1 MPCSRRS
8 VPFLLAGLLLGAV
21 TAEAADGFPTPGK
34 PIRIIVP
41 FTAGGQ
47 AETMARI
54 VGTRL
59 ADVLGVPVI
68 VETKPGAS
76 TALGASEVQ
85 RAAPDG
91 HTLLFTNGLT
101 HAQNPHLRAKLAYDP
116 RKFTP
121 IFQLVESGNVLIAN
135 HSLPVGNVR
144 ELVAFAKANPGKI
157 SYASIGAGSGAHL
170 LAELFMQKTGT
181 ALTHIPYKG
190 SADANRDLW
199 GGQVDVMFDGFGTA
213 IQGLN
218 AKRVKALGIATKTR
232 NPALPDVP
240 TLAEQGVD
248 GVDLQGYIG
257 FFGPA
262 DMPPAVVTRLNAEM
276 QKILDTP
283 AVTEQILQGGNT
295 PAGGSAA
302 KFAKVV
308 AEQYDTWGGVIQ
320 KIGLKLE

>member
-121 IFQLVESGNVLIAN
+121 IFQLVES
-135 HSLPVGNVR
+135 GNVR